1 MDRVAAAKP
10 NTSDEFTG
18 NDIAVVSNHHAQL
31 HRITADPSSSSD
43 ESLSDVKHTLC
54 KVVVKSFHFYE
65 RDLLRCQDSMVSEE
79 FAWS

>member
-18 NDIAVVSNHHAQL
+18 NDIAVASNHHAQL
-31 HRITADPSSSSD
+31 HRITADPSSSSN

-54 KVVVKSFHFYE
+54 KVIIKSFHFFE
-65 RDLLRCQDSMVSEE
+65 RNRLRCQDSTVSEE

>member
-18 NDIAVVSNHHAQL
+18 NDIAVASNHHAQL
-31 HRITADPSSSSD
+31 YRITADPRPSSN

-54 KVVVKSFHFYE
+54 EVIIKSFHFFE